1 MKSIVRFALAA
12 GAVAACAVATAAPF
26 DSADQQR
33 RDRNREEI
41 LARNGGTANVTYR
54 SEDGNRTTLREKT
67 HRVAEKTRN
76 FGHRQADKMRDFGE
90 RQERRHP
97 RSPGQQPLKTP
108 DGTSR

>member
-41 LARNGGTANVTYR
+41 LARRGAEIQRDV
-54 SEDGNRTTLREKT
+54 
-67 HRVAEKTRN
+67 HRRRAYPYS
-76 FGHRQADKMRDFGE
+76 FG
-90 RQERRHP
+90 
-97 RSPGQQPLKTP
+97 LKTQE
-108 DGTSR
+108 GAAR

>member
-12 GAVAACAVATAAPF
+12 ATVAACAAAAAQPF
-26 DSADQQR
+26 DTADQQR

-41 LARNGGTANVTYR
+41 MARHGDTSTVTYR
-54 SEDGNRTTLREKT
+54 TGDSDRPTLREKT
-67 HRVAEKTRN
+67 HRVAEKTRG
-76 FGHRQADKMRDFGE
+76 FAHRQADKMRNFGE

-97 RSPGQQPLKTP
+97 RNPGQQPAKTP

>member
-41 LARNGGTANVTYR
+41 LARNGAANVTYR

>member
-1 MKSIVRFALAA
+1 MKSIVRFALAV
-12 GAVAACAVATAAPF
+12 GAVAACTAAAAQPF

-41 LARNGGTANVTYR
+41 MARHGDTSNVTYR
-54 SEDGNRTTLREKT
+54 SDDADRTTLRGKT
-67 HRVAEKTRN
+67 HRAAEKTRG
-76 FGHRQADKMRDFGE
+76 FTHRQAEKMRDFGE

-97 RSPGQQPLKTP
+97 RNVGHQPPKTP